1 MSSIPRHTTRRLSR
15 CYWRFE
21 DRAHRALCLESRA
34 LSGARDDVDSLD
46 SFAGGC
52 ADVRFDSRVGAKTVL
67 HTALTVWD
75 GDLFRWRTL
84 INRALNLCDPQY
96 IDAELNHL
104 KRVLETNGYNWRQCT
119 RLASS
124 SCKRRPAVAERT
136 PAFLPYVKG
145 VTDTIGHLLRRR
157 YSIRTIFRPPGQLRN
172 LLRSPKDKDPLA
184 VPGVYMIPCD
194 CGSSYIGETRR
205 NITTRLKEHIRS
217 VKNRDTHTSA
227 VAEHACSAGT
237 AHFLR
242 FDKVS
247 VLAREK
253 YFVPRK
259 VREAIEISRHP
270 NFNRDGGWALPPAW
284 KPSLQSASTYNVAGL
299 ECDTVS
305 ATEGA
310 MGAILESPVAARQS
324 PRRVSRNAAHEYE
337 PLAWLETSRVPRQ
350 NST

>member
-1 MSSIPRHTTRRLSR
+1 MLEAHIHEQHSATHDAAIVALLLAI
-15 CYWRFE
+15 E

-34 LSGARDDVDSLD
+34 LSGARDDVGTLD

-52 ADVRFDSRVGAKTVL
+52 
-67 HTALTVWD
+67 
-75 GDLFRWRTL
+75 
-84 INRALNLCDPQY
+84 
-96 IDAELNHL
+96 
-104 KRVLETNGYNWRQCT
+104 
-119 RLASS
+119 
-124 SCKRRPAVAERT
+124 AVAERT
-136 PAFLPYVKG
+136 PAFLPFVKG

-227 VAEHACSAGT
+227 V
-237 AHFLR
+237 
-242 FDKVS
+242 S

-259 VREAIEISRHP
+259 VREAIEISRRP

-305 ATEGA
+305 AVCSTVFAPTRESNLTPA
-310 MGAILESPVAARQS
+310 QPPANESNEPTSSRAPDSARDSRQRARWARSSKSPVAARQS

-350 NST
+350 NS

>member
-1 MSSIPRHTTRRLSR
+1 MGAILESPVAARQSPRRVSRNAAHEYEPLAWLETSRVPRQINTCGADSSIFTIRERSNRH
-15 CYWRFE
+15 
-21 DRAHRALCLESRA
+21 HR
-34 LSGARDDVDSLD
+34 
-46 SFAGGC
+46 
-52 ADVRFDSRVGAKTVL
+52 
-67 HTALTVWD
+67 
-75 GDLFRWRTL
+75 
-84 INRALNLCDPQY
+84 
-96 IDAELNHL
+96 
-104 KRVLETNGYNWRQCT
+104 
-119 RLASS
+119 
-124 SCKRRPAVAERT
+124 
-136 PAFLPYVKG
+136 
-145 VTDTIGHLLRRR
+145 HLLRRR

-259 VREAIEISRHP
+259 VREAIEISRRP

-305 ATEGA
+305 AVCGTVFA
-310 MGAILESPVAARQS
+310 PTRESNLTPAQPPANESNEPTSSRAPDSARDSRQRARWARDPRIASSSATIAASCVAECCS
-324 PRRVSRNAAHEYE
+324 
-337 PLAWLETSRVPRQ
+337 
-350 NST
+350 

>member
-1 MSSIPRHTTRRLSR
+1 MLSAYSRIVLTRNSTSFKPCKRLIFMSSIPRHTTRRLSR

-34 LSGARDDVDSLD
+34 LSGARDDVGSLD

-52 ADVRFDSRVGAKTVL
+52 AG
-67 HTALTVWD
+67 
-75 GDLFRWRTL
+75 
-84 INRALNLCDPQY
+84 
-96 IDAELNHL
+96 
-104 KRVLETNGYNWRQCT
+104 
-119 RLASS
+119 
-124 SCKRRPAVAERT
+124 KRRPAVAERT
-136 PAFLPYVKG
+136 PAFLPFVKG
-145 VTDTIGHLLRRR
+145 VTDTIGYLLRRR

-172 LLRSPKDKDPLA
+172 LLRSPKDKDPL
-184 VPGVYMIPCD
+184 PGVYMIPCD

-259 VREAIEISRHP
+259 VREAIEISRRP

-284 KPSLQSASTYNVAGL
+284 KPSLQSA
-299 ECDTVS
+299 
-305 ATEGA
+305 
-310 MGAILESPVAARQS
+310 
-324 PRRVSRNAAHEYE
+324 
-337 PLAWLETSRVPRQ
+337 
-350 NST
+350 

>member
-1 MSSIPRHTTRRLSR
+1 S
-15 CYWRFE
+15 
-21 DRAHRALCLESRA
+21 
-34 LSGARDDVDSLD
+34 
-46 SFAGGC
+46 
-52 ADVRFDSRVGAKTVL
+52 
-67 HTALTVWD
+67 
-75 GDLFRWRTL
+75 
-84 INRALNLCDPQY
+84 N
-96 IDAELNHL
+96 
-104 KRVLETNGYNWRQCT
+104 
-119 RLASS
+119 
-124 SCKRRPAVAERT
+124 
-136 PAFLPYVKG
+136 
-145 VTDTIGHLLRRR
+145 DTIGHLLRRR

-305 ATEGA
+305 AVCNTVFAPTRESNLTPAQPPANESNEPTSSRAPDKGA

>member
-1 MSSIPRHTTRRLSR
+1 MLEALIFMSSITQHTTRRLSH

-21 DRAHRALCLESRA
+21 LRAHRALCLESRV
-34 LSGARDDVDSLD
+34 LSGARDDVGSLD
-46 SFAGGC
+46 SLAGGC
-52 ADVRFDSRVGAKTVL
+52 AGVGFDSRVDAKT
-67 HTALTVWD
+67 
-75 GDLFRWRTL
+75 
-84 INRALNLCDPQY
+84 
-96 IDAELNHL
+96 
-104 KRVLETNGYNWRQCT
+104 VLETNGYNWRQCT

-217 VKNRDTHTSA
+217 VKNMDTHTSA

-237 AHFLR
+237 THFLR

-259 VREAIEISRHP
+259 VREAIEISRRP

-284 KPSLQSASTYNVAGL
+284 KPSLQSASAYNVAGL

-305 ATEGA
+305 AVCDTVFA
-310 MGAILESPVAARQS
+310 STRESNPTPAQPPASESNEPTSSRAPDSTRDSRQRARWARS
-324 PRRVSRNAAHEYE
+324 SN
-337 PLAWLETSRVPRQ
+337 RQ
-350 NST
+350 

>member
-1 MSSIPRHTTRRLSR
+1 LRNTRRGDCRTATGDSS
-15 CYWRFE
+15 YAPIAPSAWN
-21 DRAHRALCLESRA
+21 RAYYP
-34 LSGARDDVDSLD
+34 GARDDVGSLD
-46 SFAGGC
+46 SLAGGC
-52 ADVRFDSRVGAKTVL
+52 AGVGFDSRVDAKT
-67 HTALTVWD
+67 
-75 GDLFRWRTL
+75 
-84 INRALNLCDPQY
+84 
-96 IDAELNHL
+96 
-104 KRVLETNGYNWRQCT
+104 VLETNGYNWRQCT

-217 VKNRDTHTSA
+217 VKNMDTHTSA

-237 AHFLR
+237 THFLR

-247 VLAREK
+247 VTGEGEILL
-253 YFVPRK
+253 
-259 VREAIEISRHP
+259 REAIEISRRP

-284 KPSLQSASTYNVAGL
+284 KPSLQSASAYNVAGL

-305 ATEGA
+305 AVCNTVFASTRESNPTPA
-310 MGAILESPVAARQS
+310 QPPASESNEPTRRARRIVRAIPGRGRDGRVARIAS
-324 PRRVSRNAAHEYE
+324 SSATIAASCV
-337 PLAWLETSRVPRQ
+337 A
-350 NST
+350 

>member
-34 LSGARDDVDSLD
+34 LSGARDDVGSLD

-52 ADVRFDSRVGAKTVL
+52 AG
-67 HTALTVWD
+67 
-75 GDLFRWRTL
+75 
-84 INRALNLCDPQY
+84 
-96 IDAELNHL
+96 
-104 KRVLETNGYNWRQCT
+104 
-119 RLASS
+119 
-124 SCKRRPAVAERT
+124 KRRPAVAERT
-136 PAFLPYVKG
+136 PAFLPFVKG

-259 VREAIEISRHP
+259 VREAIEISRRP

-305 ATEGA
+305 AVCGTVFA
-310 MGAILESPVAARQS
+310 PTRESNLTPAQPPANESNEPTSSRAPDSARD
-324 PRRVSRNAAHEYE
+324 SRQRARWARSSN
-337 PLAWLETSRVPRQ
+337 RQ
-350 NST
+350 

>member
-34 LSGARDDVDSLD
+34 LSGARDDVGSLD

-52 ADVRFDSRVGAKTVL
+52 AGVRFDSRVGAKTVP
-67 HTALTVWD
+67 HTALTVSHS
-75 GDLFRWRTL
+75 RPATL
-84 INRALNLCDPQY
+84 
-96 IDAELNHL
+96 
-104 KRVLETNGYNWRQCT
+104 
-119 RLASS
+119 
-124 SCKRRPAVAERT
+124 RPAVAERT
-136 PAFLPYVKG
+136 PAFLPFVKG

-194 CGSSYIGETRR
+194 CGFD
-205 NITTRLKEHIRS
+205 

-259 VREAIEISRHP
+259 VREAIEISRRP

-305 ATEGA
+305 AVCGTVFAPTRESNLTPAQPPANESNEPTSSRAPDKGA

-350 NST
+350 NV

>member
-1 MSSIPRHTTRRLSR
+1 FRDTRRGDCR
-15 CYWRFE
+15 AATGDFE

-34 LSGARDDVDSLD
+34 LSGARDDVGSLD

-52 ADVRFDSRVGAKTVL
+52 AGVRFDSRVGAKTVL
-67 HTALTVWD
+67 HTALTVS
-75 GDLFRWRTL
+75 
-84 INRALNLCDPQY
+84 
-96 IDAELNHL
+96 H
-104 KRVLETNGYNWRQCT
+104 
-119 RLASS
+119 S
-124 SCKRRPAVAERT
+124 RPAT
-136 PAFLPYVKG
+136 F
-145 VTDTIGHLLRRR
+145 
-157 YSIRTIFRPPGQLRN
+157 
-172 LLRSPKDKDPLA
+172 
-184 VPGVYMIPCD
+184 
-194 CGSSYIGETRR
+194 
-205 NITTRLKEHIRS
+205 

-259 VREAIEISRHP
+259 VREAIEISRRP

-305 ATEGA
+305 AVCNNVFAPTR
-310 MGAILESPVAARQS
+310 ESNLTPAQPPANESNVPTSSRAPDSARDSRQRARWARSSIASSSATIAASCVAECCS
-324 PRRVSRNAAHEYE
+324 
-337 PLAWLETSRVPRQ
+337 
-350 NST
+350 

>member
-1 MSSIPRHTTRRLSR
+1 MSSITQHTTRRLSH

-21 DRAHRALCLESRA
+21 LRAHRALCLESRV
-34 LSGARDDVDSLD
+34 LSGARDDVGSLD
-46 SFAGGC
+46 SLAGGC
-52 ADVRFDSRVGAKTVL
+52 AGVGFDSRVDAKTVL
-67 HTALTVWD
+67 HTALTVSHSI
-75 GDLFRWRTL
+75 TL
-84 INRALNLCDPQY
+84 CEIVY
-96 IDAELNHL
+96 
-104 KRVLETNGYNWRQCT
+104 
-119 RLASS
+119 
-124 SCKRRPAVAERT
+124 
-136 PAFLPYVKG
+136 AFLPYVKG

-237 AHFLR
+237 THFLR

-259 VREAIEISRHP
+259 VREAIEISRRP

-284 KPSLQSASTYNVAGL
+284 KPSLQSASAYNVAGL

-305 ATEGA
+305 AVCNTVFA
-310 MGAILESPVAARQS
+310 STRESNPTPAQPPASESNEPTSSRAPDSTRDSRQRARWARS
-324 PRRVSRNAAHEYE
+324 SN
-337 PLAWLETSRVPRQ
+337 RQ
-350 NST
+350 

>member
-1 MSSIPRHTTRRLSR
+1 M
-15 CYWRFE
+15 
-21 DRAHRALCLESRA
+21 
-34 LSGARDDVDSLD
+34 
-46 SFAGGC
+46 
-52 ADVRFDSRVGAKTVL
+52 
-67 HTALTVWD
+67 
-75 GDLFRWRTL
+75 
-84 INRALNLCDPQY
+84 
-96 IDAELNHL
+96 
-104 KRVLETNGYNWRQCT
+104 
-119 RLASS
+119 
-124 SCKRRPAVAERT
+124 
-136 PAFLPYVKG
+136 
-145 VTDTIGHLLRRR
+145 
-157 YSIRTIFRPPGQLRN
+157 RTIFRPP
-172 LLRSPKDKDPLA
+172 

-194 CGSSYIGETRR
+194 CGSRYIGETRR

-242 FDKVS
+242 FDKFS

-259 VREAIEISRHP
+259 VREAIEISRRP

-305 ATEGA
+305 AVCGTVFAPTRESNLTPAQPPANESNEPTSSRAPDKGA

-350 NST
+350 NS